1 MDRAHAAVRSTRRSA
16 RSKSAPNWCAGRSA
30 AAGNA
35 RTTTSDPDGT
45 APTRVHRT
53 PTRCRSWRRT
63 RLRTTAPPTPT
74 PTTKPTRGGN
84 DAAESPSPDERSA
97 LSSDGRKCT
106 TTAPA
111 PACRPCRTTT
121 ANSVDRR
128 SRLAAGSTGAAAG
141 SGRQLPAALGP
152 PGGQHGPS
160 CPSAHPKPE
169 AVSFRP
175 TAVVRLKSTLTHGQ
189 DSNGTGGGRLRGHYS
204 NTIVSGMAEHRSGRA
219 AQAATAD
226 AHQTFRWFDRPAGG
240 AWTDRRTR
248 YGWSKTRS
256 TESVLGLRRSAHLT
270 TSRSH
275 AVTIL
280 YLSAL
285 KRPHPAVSV
294 AVAGPPPPLVVAHGP
309 HLPGHLTGACTG
321 ASSSDGVTPACGL
334 GCLAVVWLRAQS
346 VDIHVDEGSPALLR
360 PGRLATSG

>member
-1 MDRAHAAVRSTRRSA
+1 MGRAHAAVRSTRRSA

-84 DAAESPSPDERSA
+84 DAAEAPSLDERSA
-97 LSSDGRKCT
+97 LSSGGRKCT

-141 SGRQLPAALGP
+141 SCRPEPAAAPVLPAANRLRRSTEFAVVVRQGRHAGAGAVVVHFLPSDDSADLSSSEGDSAASLP
-152 PGGQHGPS
+152 PRVGFVVGVGVGG
-160 CPSAHPKPE
+160 
-169 AVSFRP
+169 
-175 TAVVRLKSTLTHGQ
+175 AVVRNRVRRQ
-189 DSNGTGGGRLRGHYS
+189 LRHLVGVRW
-204 NTIVSGMAEHRSGRA
+204 TRVGAVPSGSLVVVRA
-219 AQAATAD
+219 LPAAALRP
-226 AHQTFRWFDRPAGG
+226 AHQLGADLDRA
-240 AWTDRRTR
+240 
-248 YGWSKTRS
+248 
-256 TESVLGLRRSAHLT
+256 LRR
-270 TSRSH
+270 
-275 AVTIL
+275 V
-280 YLSAL
+280 
-285 KRPHPAVSV
+285 
-294 AVAGPPPPLVVAHGP
+294 
-309 HLPGHLTGACTG
+309 
-321 ASSSDGVTPACGL
+321 
-334 GCLAVVWLRAQS
+334 LRTA
-346 VDIHVDEGSPALLR
+346 A
-360 PGRLATSG
+360 

>member
-1 MDRAHAAVRSTRRSA
+1 MGRAHAAVRSTRRSA

-63 RLRTTAPPTPT
+63 RLRTTAPPTLT

-84 DAAESPSPDERSA
+84 DAAKSPSPDETSA
-97 LSSDGRKCT
+97 LLSGGRRCT

-128 SRLAAGSTGAAAG
+128 SRLAAGSTEGAAG
-141 SGRQLPAALGP
+141 SGRQLPAAFGP

-160 CPSAHPKPE
+160 CPSAHPEPE
-169 AVSFRP
+169 AVSLRP

-189 DSNGTGGGRLRGHYS
+189 GSNGTGGGRLRGRYS
-204 NTIVSGMAEHRSGRA
+204 NYGCIRDGRA
-219 AQAATAD
+219 PKRSSGASRQ
-226 AHQTFRWFDRPAGG
+226 RP
-240 AWTDRRTR
+240 TPI
-248 YGWSKTRS
+248 
-256 TESVLGLRRSAHLT
+256 RRSN
-270 TSRSH
+270 
-275 AVTIL
+275 
-280 YLSAL
+280 
-285 KRPHPAVSV
+285 
-294 AVAGPPPPLVVAHGP
+294 
-309 HLPGHLTGACTG
+309 
-321 ASSSDGVTPACGL
+321 
-334 GCLAVVWLRAQS
+334 
-346 VDIHVDEGSPALLR
+346 GST
-360 PGRLATSG
+360 GRLAERGQTYRHGTDGPRHSPLLAYSVSGGQLVSPPPVVTR